1 METILKRNLKV
12 FDENKLMILKL
23 LFECKDNDIC
33 GCDLMENL
41 NLSKNLVSYHM
52 KVLAQLNYV
61 QEVRCGRKKFYKI
74 NELFRQKIR
83 KILEVTE
90 LI

>member
-1 METILKRNLKV
+1 MKTILRQNLRV

-23 LFECKDNDIC
+23 LYKCSDNDIC
-33 GCDLMENL
+33 GCDLMANL

-52 KVLAQLNYV
+52 KVLLQLDYV
-61 QEVRCGRKKFYKI
+61 QEVRCGRKKVYKI
-74 NELFRQKIR
+74 NELLRQKIR